1 MNLALK
7 RIESLAR
14 TKGGQYR
21 FGKLYWV
28 VHGKISTIQRPR
40 DYSPTV
46 VFTYCDMKLENEL
59 GTATAA
65 AAADFTRIFQR
76 LSWPCS

>member
-14 TKGGQYR
+14 TKGRHYR

-28 VHGKISTIQRPR
+28 VHGKKEPSKDHATIPPPW
-40 DYSPTV
+40 Y
-46 VFTYCDMKLENEL
+46 LHI
-59 GTATAA
+59 AT
-65 AAADFTRIFQR
+65 
-76 LSWPCS
+76 